1 MRKRLFKGKPKRTN
15 FWKMFAVAMI
25 LPILITMFVGF
36 NIFSL
41 GHGYI
46 QAQAE
51 KQNNTDYNN
60 LVHRIENGSK
70 TDDEMNRP
78 VEFGLCLSSYR
89 AISTDGIFF
98 NTGAGQYVM
107 ATTYDDPK
115 SASAKW
121 AYDENGDII
130 FSNRAR
136 LWIIIRESNDPDLR
150 RYCCYDP
157 QEIDIPEMNELFSQF
172 FKDVEENDI
181 GYEFYMKSLYLNRE
195 TNRII
200 PHEMT
205 VKKYKYSVITRV
217 SDNEYEGNEK
227 AIGTKD
233 VVINADEKGYELL
246 TFADRNEPDSYPR
259 GSFLGLWGVN
269 PERFDEIY
277 DIYKVKNPKNEGFGG
292 MTGRGDN
299 VYDFYSINNELN
311 ENKYGAK
318 GCVSVTRI
326 NVMNKYAVIKYWLII
341 AIVFII
347 STLIALVI
355 CIIRN
360 AKNKAQYAF
369 EDYQRALTNN
379 LAHDLKTPLAVIGG
393 YAENL
398 MEMRRESSDEKELRY
413 LSSIMDNVA
422 YTDDIIRKTLK
433 LSETE
438 QTKKLDKTKV
448 DIKALAEK
456 CAEKYRTALEER
468 GLGLGITGEGTVNA
482 NEDSLSLAIDNLI
495 SNAVKYTRD
504 DGAIRINVSNKEF
517 VIVNEVA
524 ENVDTKELKMPFVKG
539 DKARSDKSSS
549 GLGLSIAEA
558 AAVQNGFTLKLS
570 CKDKKFT
577 AEIKM

>member
-355 CIIRN
+355 CLIRN

-448 DIKALAEK
+448 DIKVLAEK

-468 GLGLGITGEGTVNA
+468 GMGLGITGEGTVNA